1 MADALT
7 VPHAVAAL
15 VLAIAGLAK
24 LYSPAAA
31 ARAAGLGRSAI
42 RCYALG
48 EVALG
53 LWALV
58 AASAVAS
65 GLLAAA
71 YAAFAGLT
79 VVLARRGAACGC
91 FGSESGPASPIQAV
105 LSGALALV
113 AGLCAAAGTHGAAWI
128 VQQPATTAAVL
139 VIGVAGAVYGVVL
152 AYSELPPLWR
162 SWSPVA

>member
-24 LYSPAAA
+24 LRSPASA
-31 ARAAGLGRSAI
+31 ARAMGAGSSAI
-42 RCYALG
+42 RVYALG
-48 EVALG
+48 ELALG

-58 AASAVAS
+58 AAGPVAS
-65 GLLAAA
+65 GLLAGA
-71 YAAFAGLT
+71 YAGFAGVT

-91 FGSESGPASPIQAV
+91 FGSEQAPASPIQSL

-113 AGLCAAAGTHGAAWI
+113 AAVCAVAGSHGAGWI
-128 VQQPATTAAVL
+128 LQQPAATAVVL
-139 VIGVAGAVYGVVL
+139 VVGAAGAVYGVVV
-152 AYSELPPLWR
+152 AYSELPTLWR
-162 SWSPVA
+162 SWSPA